1 MDRWRIKAAMGLVCI
16 LTVSAFALTGCAQ
29 TEKSDVITIRI
40 AHDNN
45 VNTPLHKAFLK
56 FKDLVETGS
65 EGRMEVVIFPGGQMG
80 SVQDTFEQCRRGDIE
95 MSGSTTSNF
104 TRAMPEF
111 AAWES
116 FYMFDD
122 TAHAKRVF
130 ESEAGKK
137 MMEPLKRMNLTGIGY
152 MELGFR
158 NFSNSKRPIQ
168 TEEDLKLSLIHI

>member
-1 MDRWRIKAAMGLVCI
+1 
-16 LTVSAFALTGCAQ
+16 
-29 TEKSDVITIRI
+29 
-40 AHDNN
+40 
-45 VNTPLHKAFLK
+45 
-56 FKDLVETGS
+56 
-65 EGRMEVVIFPGGQMG
+65 
-80 SVQDTFEQCRRGDIE
+80 

-137 MMEPLKRMNLTGIGY
+137 MMELKTDEPYGNRLYGAGLPQFLQQQASHT
-152 MELGFR
+152 
-158 NFSNSKRPIQ
+158 
-168 TEEDLKLSLIHI
+168 D

>member
-1 MDRWRIKAAMGLVCI
+1 
-16 LTVSAFALTGCAQ
+16 
-29 TEKSDVITIRI
+29 
-40 AHDNN
+40 
-45 VNTPLHKAFLK
+45 
-56 FKDLVETGS
+56 
-65 EGRMEVVIFPGGQMG
+65 
-80 SVQDTFEQCRRGDIE
+80 

-130 ESEAGKK
+130 ERGRKE

-152 MELGFR
+152 MELGFPQ
-158 NFSNSKRPIQ
+158 FLQQQASH
-168 TEEDLKLSLIHI
+168 TD